1 EASAAVAEIQ
11 AKVASQR
18 NVLPKEAESPVIDY
32 NTGSTTSL
40 MYLAFHSKKT
50 SLSQIT
56 DYLLRVVRPKL
67 QAVPGVAKAKLIG
80 DKSFAMRIWL
90 DPHRMAALGVT
101 ASDVR
106 DSLLKNNYL
115 AGVGQ
120 TKGAYVS
127 IDFSVTT
134 DISQEEDFM
143 NLVVYE
149 KNVVLVRLNDVAEPK
164 LAVDNYYSES

>member
-1 EASAAVAEIQ
+1 
-11 AKVASQR
+11 
-18 NVLPKEAESPVIDY
+18 IDY
-32 NTGSTTSL
+32 NTVSTTSL
-40 MYLAFHSKKT
+40 MYLAFHSKET
-50 SLSQIT
+50 SISQIT
-56 DYLLRVVRPKL
+56 DDLLRVVRHKL
-67 QAVPGVAKAKLIG
+67 QAIFGVAKAKFIS
-80 DKSFAMRIWL
+80 DKSFAMRIRL
-90 DPHRMAALGVT
+90 DRHRMAALGVT

-106 DSLLKNNYL
+106 DALLNNNYL

-149 KNVVLVRLNDVAEPK
+149 KNGVLVRLKDVAEPK
-164 LAVDNYYSES
+164 LGVENYDSE